1 MKEFFA
7 AYKTCVAACTMLLS
21 AIPIKRSDYFFLPLH
36 TVHDNNTGVPQSSQ
50 MEVLVS
56 SD

>member
-1 MKEFFA
+1 MKAFFA
-7 AYKTCVAACTMLLS
+7 AYKTCMAACTMLLS

-36 TVHDNNTGVPQSSQ
+36 TVHDNNTRVPQSSQ
-50 MEVLVS
+50 MAVLVS